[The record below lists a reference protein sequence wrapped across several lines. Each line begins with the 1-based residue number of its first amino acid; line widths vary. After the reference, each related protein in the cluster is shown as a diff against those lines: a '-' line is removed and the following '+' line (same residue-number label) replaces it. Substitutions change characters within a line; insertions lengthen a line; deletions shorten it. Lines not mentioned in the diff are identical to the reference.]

1 VHGWSSSVRR
11 RNSNSRGAA
20 LAQDGVPRACRG
32 CEARTRTAPHSLGVT
47 KLIASTGS
55 LSLTTPLD
63 SCHSDAPWCGHCKK
77 LAPAYEKVA
86 THYHRASP
94 QRVHVGRIDATQHAG
109 LATQYEIKGYPT
121 LILLRGGERVA
132 DYTGARTFEALVDF
146 VDETLALPPGAP
158 RSPSA
163 RKAAAPTRT
172 KKKSVGA
179 AAYYL
184 YGKESLVWLFTEAD
198 SMTFAFAALAT
209 VVSFGVGLVVVLVAA
224 TTPSPR

>member
-1 VHGWSSSVRR
+1 MKRLIVLTLASLLPLASADAPAVGRHYREVH
-11 RNSNSRGAA
+11 
-20 LAQDGVPRACRG
+20 
-32 CEARTRTAPHSLGVT
+32 E
-47 KLIASTGS
+47 
-55 LSLTTPLD
+55 LTTMNFEKAQEPGSAWLVLFY
-63 SCHSDAPWCGHCKK
+63 APWCGHCKK